1 MKRKISQL
9 QETLEVVKT
18 RLRQFK
24 TQVNGDLQKVL
35 SENMKLRNMIAKKEW
50 LKRPWFLS
58 LLIQFLPLFDHLLLV
73 TLWYV

>member
-35 SENMKLRNMIAKKEW
+35 SENMKLRNMIA
-50 LKRPWFLS
+50 
-58 LLIQFLPLFDHLLLV
+58 
-73 TLWYV
+73 